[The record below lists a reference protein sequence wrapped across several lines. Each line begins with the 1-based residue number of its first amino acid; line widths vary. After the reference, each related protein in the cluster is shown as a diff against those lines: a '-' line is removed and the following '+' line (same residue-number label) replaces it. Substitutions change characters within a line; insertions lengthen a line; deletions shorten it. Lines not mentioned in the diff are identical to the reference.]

1 MDSRITTA
9 APFRLLDWR
18 IDPARGLLSP
28 AQGGEPLRLD
38 ARSFQLLLCLAARP
52 GVVVSI
58 DELLDEVWTGVVVSP
73 DSVYQAVAGLR
84 RALGDDTREPRYIAT
99 VPRQG
104 YRLVATPL
112 PDAELP
118 PAPTAKEPP
127 APAPSPHRSRRRLVA
142 GLGGAVVVIAA
153 ALALVKPWQG
163 AEADARSVAVM
174 PFLDLTDAMD
184 QEPFADGMTEQLID
198 TLSHR
203 PGWKIPAFSRV
214 LSYKGKEVAMAQ
226 LGRELHVRHLLEGSV
241 RRSENTLRV
250 SARLVRVADG
260 YVVWSSTYDRPASD
274 RLGVQAEVAGEVG
287 KALDQ
292 ALTAT
297 LSK

>member
-1 MDSRITTA
+1 MDSRVATA
-9 APFRLLDWR
+9 SPFRLLDWR
-18 IDPARGLLSP
+18 VDPVRGLLTPS
-28 AQGGEPLRLD
+28 QGGEPLRLD
-38 ARSFQLLLCLAARP
+38 ARSFQLLLSLAARP

-58 DELLDEVWTGVVVSP
+58 DDLLDEVWTGVVVSP

-104 YRLVATPL
+104 YRLVATPV
-112 PDAELP
+112 PDVDMPSA
-118 PAPTAKEPP
+118 PAAVEPP
-127 APAPSPHRSRRRLVA
+127 APPPSRRSRR
-142 GLGGAVVVIAA
+142 GAVVAAMGGVIAIA
-153 ALALVKPWQG
+153 AGLAVLKPWQA

-214 LSYKGKEVAMAQ
+214 LSYKGQDVTLTQ
-226 LGRELHVRHLLEGSV
+226 LGRELRVRHLLEGSV
-241 RRSENTLRV
+241 RRSDNTLRV

-292 ALTAT
+292 ALTIT
-297 LSK
+297 ISK

>member
-1 MDSRITTA
+1 MDSRISTA

-18 IDPARGLLSP
+18 VDPARGLLSRV
-28 AQGGEPLRLD
+28 QGGEPLRLD

-104 YRLVATPL
+104 YRLVATPVPE
-112 PDAELP
+112 PDLP
-118 PAPTAKEPP
+118 PAPAAAEPP
-127 APAPSPHRSRRRLVA
+127 APPLPSHGSRR
-142 GLGGAVVVIAA
+142 GLAA
-153 ALALVKPWQG
+153 ALAGLVVLAAGAALWRPWQ
-163 AEADARSVAVM
+163 APEADARSVAVM

-198 TLSHR
+198 SLSHR

-214 LSYKGKEVAMAQ
+214 LSYKGQDVALTQ
-226 LGRELHVRHLLEGSV
+226 LGRELRVRHLLEGSV
-241 RRSENTLRV
+241 RRSDDTLRV

-260 YVVWSSTYDRPASD
+260 YVVWSSTYDRPAGD
-274 RLGVQAEVAGEVG
+274 RLGVQAEVAVEVG
-287 KALDQ
+287 KALDR
-292 ALTAT
+292 ALAAT
-297 LSK
+297 ISK